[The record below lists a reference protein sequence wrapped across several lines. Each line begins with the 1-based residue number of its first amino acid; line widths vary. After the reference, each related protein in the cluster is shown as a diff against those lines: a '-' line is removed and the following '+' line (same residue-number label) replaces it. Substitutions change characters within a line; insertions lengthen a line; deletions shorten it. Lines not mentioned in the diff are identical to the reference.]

1 MALIDIV
8 VLAVIGVLFF
18 LVCLRIWRKGT
29 CADCAQGGYCD
40 HKACGTHGHP
50 RKGRKLFA
58 KKAVCPAVKGVD
70 EVAAELSR
78 GVK

>member
-1 MALIDIV
+1 MPVIDIV
-8 VLAVIGVLFF
+8 VLLVIAVLFA

-40 HKACGTHGHP
+40 HTACGTHGHP
-50 RKGRKLFA
+50 RKGGKLFG
-58 KKAVCPAVKGVD
+58 KKPTCPAVKGVD
-70 EVAAELSR
+70 QVAADLSR